1 MIEIESYKGPLAHIR
16 VLDLTQTL
24 AGPLATTI
32 LGDLGANVIKVE
44 RPGFGDQTRH
54 FAPFKNGESH
64 YFLSVNRNKKSIELD
79 LKSDI
84 GKQAL
89 RNLIKESDVLVEN
102 FRPGVLEK
110 LGFNKQAIESINP
123 HMITCSISAFGSTGP
138 YAKEAGYD
146 IMVQALSGVMS
157 VTGDNGVPLRS
168 GLPIGDIIGG
178 LFGTISILGAIVE
191 KEKTNKGLHIDIS
204 LLDNLVSLLG
214 YYAGKYFTTGE
225 IAAPVGSHHPFIV
238 PYGTYE
244 AADGYLVLAVYTEDF
259 WDKFVKAMGKEEWAT
274 DKRFETNE
282 LRVENREILI
292 KKIQNELGKKKV
304 NEWAEVF
311 DEHDIPHAPVLNI
324 KDALNHPQIKNRNLV
339 KNIKHPSY
347 GEFSHVG
354 TPIHYCNAPLD
365 NNAAPPTLG
374 ENTEEVLREVL
385 GYSEEQIDMV
395 KSTGDE

>member
-292 KKIQNELGKKKV
+292 NKIQNELGKKKV